1 MKAVWWLILGGQ
13 YSGTR
18 YEGTS
23 ACQESR
29 LKIYTWLLIGKYMHL
44 CPHSESMPWT
54 LLLWTTS
61 SKTRAICDPTLQ
73 GRQQQS
79 PHPCDVFL
87 DFTSLRDNLPH
98 TP

>member
-1 MKAVWWLILGGQ
+1 MKIDTRDDMKAVWWLILGGQ

-29 LKIYTWLLIGKYMHL
+29 LKIYTWLLTGKYMHL

-61 SKTRAICDPTLQ
+61 SKT
-73 GRQQQS
+73 
-79 PHPCDVFL
+79 
-87 DFTSLRDNLPH
+87 TSHMRSYSAGQATAVSASL
-98 TP
+98 